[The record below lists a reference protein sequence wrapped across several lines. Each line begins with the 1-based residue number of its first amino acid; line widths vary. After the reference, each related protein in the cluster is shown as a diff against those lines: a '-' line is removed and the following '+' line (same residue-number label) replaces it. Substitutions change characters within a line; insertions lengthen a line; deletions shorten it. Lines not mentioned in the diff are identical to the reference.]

1 MNTKNLLIT
10 GMFAGLFLSCKEVEP
25 PAPVLPVPTPEQI
38 KWQKMENYAFVHFG
52 LNTFNDLEWGYGN
65 TPAETFNPTDLDCE
79 QWVRII
85 KAAGLKGVIL
95 TAKHHDGFCL
105 WPTKTVD
112 YNISNSPYKNG
123 KGDMVRELSDACK
136 KHGGFYLGSIGG
148 PAAILAQ
155 NNIKSI
161 ECVEYPEL
169 GMEAIW
175 KIEVEDF
182 PAFILVDNKGNDF
195 FKQIKPWNVC
205 KK

>member
-136 KHGGFYLGSIGG
+136 KHGLKSVMPVINTVSSSVFTSLPGIVIMLNMGG
-148 PAAILAQ
+148 KDTRRPIMS
-155 NNIKSI
+155 KST
-161 ECVEYPEL
+161 
-169 GMEAIW
+169 
-175 KIEVEDF
+175 
-182 PAFILVDNKGNDF
+182 N
-195 FKQIKPWNVC
+195 
-205 KK
+205 